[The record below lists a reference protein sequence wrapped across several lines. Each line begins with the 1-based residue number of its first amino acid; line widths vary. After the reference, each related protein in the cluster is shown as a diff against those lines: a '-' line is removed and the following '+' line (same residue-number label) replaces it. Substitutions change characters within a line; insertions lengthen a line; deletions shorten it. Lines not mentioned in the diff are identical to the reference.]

1 MKNLF
6 VIICAVFL
14 LTSCKETKNS
24 RALGD
29 ENAAKTLIGWYY
41 YNLGEEKYDD
51 LKQYL
56 DQDFFKTTPE
66 ADFFAKVKQRQTE
79 LGHIEKAVFKEGDMT
94 GEDKKEKIKTFEFD
108 YDVQYEKKAVVEKFH
123 LIKRGDDLKIAK
135 IDF

>member
-6 VIICAVFL
+6 VIICSVFL
-14 LTSCKETKNS
+14 LVSCKETKNS

-29 ENAAKTLIGWYY
+29 ENAGKTLIGWYY

-56 DQDFFKTTPE
+56 DEDFFKSTTE
-66 ADFFAKVKQRQTE
+66 TEFFAKLKQRE
-79 LGHIEKAVFKEGDMT
+79 AEFGHIVKAVFREGDMT
-94 GEDKKEKIKTFEFD
+94 EENKKEKIKAFEFE
-108 YDVQYEKKAVVEKFH
+108 YEVQYEKNTAVETFH
-123 LIKRGDDLKIAK
+123 LIKRGDEFKIAK